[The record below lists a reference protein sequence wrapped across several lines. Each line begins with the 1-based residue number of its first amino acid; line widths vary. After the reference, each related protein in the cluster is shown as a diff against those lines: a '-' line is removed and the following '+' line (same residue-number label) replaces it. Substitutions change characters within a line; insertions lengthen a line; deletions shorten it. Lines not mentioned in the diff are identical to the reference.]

1 MVKFLKRFYLTL
13 IFIFLY
19 APIAVL
25 IVYSFNESKSR
36 GYWGGFTFKWYAELF
51 RDRDIIKAL
60 YYTFLVALLS
70 SIISTVI
77 GTFSAIGI
85 HNMGLFGKKLAL
97 NINYLPVLNPDIVTG
112 IALMTLFISVNMRL
126 GFLTMLISHTVF
138 NIPYVILSVMPK
150 LKQMD
155 KNMTEAALDLGATP
169 SYALRKVIIPQIMPG
184 VITGAL
190 IAFTLSIDDF
200 VISFFTTGSGVTNL
214 SILVYSMAK
223 RGVKPS
229 INALT
234 TLMLLTVVILLLL
247 INKRTTK
254 GDELIP

>member
-1 MVKFLKRFYLTL
+1 MVKFLKRFYLCL

-19 APIAVL
+19 APILVL

-36 GYWGGFTFKWYAELF
+36 GHWGGFTLKWYGELF

-70 SIISTVI
+70 SIISTII

-85 HNMGLFGKKLAL
+85 HNMGLFGKNFAL

-112 IALMTLFISVNMRL
+112 VALMTLFISVNMRL

-138 NIPYVILSVMPK
+138 NIPYVILSVLPK
-150 LKQMD
+150 LKQMN
-155 KNMTEAALDLGATP
+155 KHMTEAALDLGATP
-169 SYALRKVIIPQIMPG
+169 AYALRKVVIPEIMPG

-200 VISFFTTGSGVTNL
+200 VISFFNTGSGVTNL

-234 TLMLLTVVILLLL
+234 TLMLITVVILLLL

-254 GDELIP
+254 GDELLP

>member
-1 MVKFLKRFYLTL
+1 MVKFLKRFYMTL
-13 IFIFLY
+13 IFVFLY
-19 APIAVL
+19 APILVL
-25 IVYSFNESKSR
+25 IVFSFNESKSR
-36 GYWGGFTFKWYAELF
+36 GYWGGFTFKWYVELF
-51 RDRDIIKAL
+51 QDRDISKAL

-70 SIISTVI
+70 SVISTVI
-77 GTFSAIGI
+77 GTVAAIGI
-85 HNMGLFGKKLAL
+85 HNMGLVSKKFVL

-112 IALMTLFISVNMRL
+112 VALMTLFISLNMRL

-155 KNMTEAALDLGATP
+155 RNMTEAAMDLGATP
-169 SYALRKVIIPQIMPG
+169 SYALRKVILPQIMPG

-214 SILVYSMAK
+214 SILIYSMAK

>member
-97 NINYLPVLNPDIVTG
+97 T
-112 IALMTLFISVNMRL
+112 
-126 GFLTMLISHTVF
+126 
-138 NIPYVILSVMPK
+138 
-150 LKQMD
+150 
-155 KNMTEAALDLGATP
+155 
-169 SYALRKVIIPQIMPG
+169 
-184 VITGAL
+184 
-190 IAFTLSIDDF
+190 
-200 VISFFTTGSGVTNL
+200 
-214 SILVYSMAK
+214 
-223 RGVKPS
+223 
-229 INALT
+229 LT
-234 TLMLLTVVILLLL
+234 TSLF
-247 INKRTTK
+247 
-254 GDELIP
+254 

>member
-19 APIAVL
+19 APILVL
-25 IVYSFNESKSR
+25 IVFSFNESKSR
-36 GYWGGFTFKWYAELF
+36 GYWGGFTLKWYVELF
-51 RDRDIIKAL
+51 RDRDILKAL

-85 HNMGLFGKKLAL
+85 HNMGLFTKKMAL

-112 IALMTLFISVNMRL
+112 IALMTLFVSLNMRL
-126 GFLTMLISHTVF
+126 GFMTMLISHTVF
-138 NIPYVILSVMPK
+138 NIPYVILSVLPK

>member
-1 MVKFLKRFYLTL
+1 MVKFLRRFYLTL

-19 APIAVL
+19 APILVL

-36 GYWGGFTFKWYAELF
+36 GYWGGFTLKWYVELF

-60 YYTFLVALLS
+60 YYTFLIALLS
-70 SIISTVI
+70 SIISTFI
-77 GTFSAIGI
+77 GTFSAIGL
-85 HNMGLFGKKLAL
+85 HNMGLVPKKIAL

-112 IALMTLFISVNMRL
+112 IALMTLFVSVNMRL

-138 NIPYVILSVMPK
+138 NIPYVILSVLPK

-184 VITGAL
+184 VITGFL

-214 SILVYSMAK
+214 SILVFSMAK

>member
-1 MVKFLKRFYLTL
+1 MVKFLRKFYMSL

-19 APIAVL
+19 APIIVL
-25 IVYSFNESKSR
+25 IIYSFNESKSR
-36 GYWGGFTFKWYAELF
+36 GHWGGFTLKWYAELF
-51 RDRDIIKAL
+51 RDREIIKAL

-85 HNMGLFGKKLAL
+85 HNMGLLGKKFAL

-112 IALMTLFISVNMRL
+112 IALMTLFISLNIQL
-126 GFLTMLISHTVF
+126 GFVTMLISHVVF
-138 NIPYVILSVMPK
+138 NIPYVILSVLPK
-150 LKQMD
+150 LKQMN
-155 KNMTEAALDLGATP
+155 KHTTEAALDLGATP
-169 SYALRKVIIPQIMPG
+169 AYALRKVVIPEIMPG

-200 VISFFTTGSGVTNL
+200 VISFFNTGPGVTNL
-214 SILVYSMAK
+214 SIHIFSMARK
-223 RGVKPS
+223 GVKPS